1 MLFITQLS
9 SHLMQKLLKKNLKC
23 YLLDM
28 ASSKSGSSGIV
39 ENWLADLT
47 NGDGFLFSSAS
58 CIMSFSRANHGDKM
72 ENS

>member
-1 MLFITQLS
+1 
-9 SHLMQKLLKKNLKC
+9 
-23 YLLDM
+23 M

-58 CIMSFSRANHGDKM
+58 CIMSFSSANHGDKNGKQLGLFFM
-72 ENS
+72 ICTLYRSNKRAV